1 MTALFTVLID
11 HHLGAWLLLAA
22 VCLAVEIHTGSGW
35 LLWPCAAAGVTA
47 LVALSPIAGWGVESA
62 AFAGLTLMF
71 TVAGRGWM
79 ARRHVVHDGPDLNDQ
94 AALLV
99 GSVGEVSTP
108 FENGRGRVFVSGKD
122 WAAELDP
129 AADAPVGASIRV
141 LALASSSRLKVA
153 RA

>member
-1 MTALFTVLID
+1 MMALFTFLVE
-11 HHLGAWLLLAA
+11 HHLAVWILLAA
-22 VCLAVEIHTGSGW
+22 ACLAVEIHTGSGW
-35 LLWPCAAAGVTA
+35 LLWPCVAAGVTA
-47 LVALSPIAGWGVESA
+47 LIAVSPLAGWGVEA
-62 AFAGLTLMF
+62 AVFAGLTLVF
-71 TVAGRGWM
+71 TVAGRRWM
-79 ARRHVVHDGPDLNDQ
+79 THRHVVHDGPDLNNQ

-129 AADAPVGASIRV
+129 AVEAPVGAPIRV